1 MAIQDRNKLK
11 SWFVTGAYPV
21 QNQFWDWLDSY
32 IHKSEDQISIDNVA
46 SLRDILNQKA
56 DQETYSAMFNLYQQ
70 LSNDALL
77 KNAAY
82 GGEVSGTYD
91 ALQLNNDAVIE
102 KVLEGLDIPVTQEYI
117 SGADTI
123 LTAFAKL
130 QGQLYKAVIL
140 DENNKVPEE
149 YLPAIAI
156 TDVMTVADEAAML
169 ALDAQRGD
177 VAVRTDIAKTFILS
191 ADDPT
196 VLADWKEIKSGLS
209 VQSINGKSGVAV
221 QLSTKDIPEDQN
233 EYFTNKR
240 ARAAFTPGAGIRIS
254 TEGEISSSGNTLQA
268 VTENG
273 ADTNTRIRITGAM
286 GNIDDGA
293 GLELLYTSD
302 AAEIFSID
310 RNPGGGYNKL
320 AINGSTLLLN
330 NVFGGLG
337 GHVLIGNGAPEAKL
351 GVAGDGAFT
360 GKVSGSDATDPEH
373 FVTLQQLNNQFAEGT
388 WFPDFGELNNFVKS
402 VNAYYTKSGNN
413 VRLGLQFQID
423 EVPYPQFIYLIYIK
437 GLPFPV
443 RDFGI
448 PYYSGYYGTTFAD
461 SKVQPGSAN
470 QRLNLS
476 ATITSQGQHAILTST
491 NERWGDVQNKSMV
504 IDITY
509 VTTPYLTP
517 AE

>member
-1 MAIQDRNKLK
+1 MPIQDRNKLK

-70 LSNDALL
+70 LSNEALL

-82 GGEVSGTYD
+82 DGEVSGTYD
-91 ALQLNNDAVIE
+91 ALLLNNDAVIA
-102 KVLEGLDIPVTQEYI
+102 KVLEGIDIPVTQEYI

-140 DENNKVPEE
+140 DENNKVPAE

-156 TDVMTVADEAAML
+156 TDVMTVADETAML

-196 VLADWKEIKSGLS
+196 VLADWKEIKSGIS
-209 VQSINGKSGVAV
+209 VQSINGKSGITV
-221 QLSTKDIPEDQN
+221 QLSTKDIPEEQN
-233 EYFTNKR
+233 EYFTKER
-240 ARAAFTPGAGIRIS
+240 ARAAFTAGAGIHIS
-254 TEGEISSSGNTLQA
+254 TEGAISNTGNTLQA

-273 ADTNTRIRITGAM
+273 ADTNNGIRITGA
-286 GNIDDGA
+286 GSDPDNGE
-293 GLELLYTSD
+293 GLELRY
-302 AAEIFSID
+302 AANAAGIFSFD
-310 RNPGGGYNKL
+310 RNPGGGYTKL
-320 AINGSTLLLN
+320 ALNGSPLLLN
-330 NVFGGLG
+330 DAFGVQG
-337 GHVLIGNGAPEAKL
+337 GHVLIGNSAPEAKL
-351 GVAGDGAFT
+351 GVAGDGIFT
-360 GKVSGSDATDPEH
+360 GNVSGSDATGPRH
-373 FVTLQQLNNQFAEGT
+373 FVTYQQLNNQFSEGT
-388 WFPDFGELNNFVKS
+388 WTPDFGELNTLVRY
-402 VNAYYTKSGNN
+402 VNAYYTRSGNN
-413 VRLGLQFQID
+413 VRVSLQFQIV
-423 EVPYPQFIYLIYIK
+423 EVPYPQSIYLIFIK

-443 RDFGI
+443 RPFGVT
-448 PYYSGYYGTTFAD
+448 YYSGYYGTSFAD
-461 SKVQPGSAN
+461 SQVQPGSAN
-470 QRLNLS
+470 QRLNLAVIVS
-476 ATITSQGQHAILTST
+476 GNGDAIRSNT

-509 VTTPYLTP
+509 VTTPYPTS
-517 AE
+517 AD

>member
-1 MAIQDRNKLK
+1 M
-11 SWFVTGAYPV
+11 TGAYPV

-46 SLRDILNQKA
+46 SLKDILNQKA

-82 GGEVSGTYD
+82 GGEVTGTYD
-91 ALQLNNDAVIE
+91 ALQLNNDAVIA

-140 DENNKVPEE
+140 DENNKVPAE

-156 TDVMTVADEAAML
+156 TDVMTATDETAML
-169 ALDAQRGD
+169 ALEAQRGD

-191 ADDPT
+191 TDDPT

-209 VQSINGKSGVAV
+209 VQSINGKSGVSV

-233 EYFTNKR
+233 EYFTYER
-240 ARAAFTPGAGIRIS
+240 ARGAFTAGTGINIS
-254 TEGEISSSGNTLQA
+254 TEGEISNTGNTLQA
-268 VTENG
+268 VTANG
-273 ADTNTRIRITGAM
+273 FDTNNRIRITGAV
-286 GNIDDGA
+286 GDLDNGA
-293 GLELLYTSD
+293 GLELLYTGN

-310 RNPGGGYNKL
+310 RNPGGGYQKL
-320 AINGSTLLLN
+320 ALNGSTLLLN
-330 NVFGGLG
+330 NELGGLG
-337 GHVLIGNGAPEAKL
+337 GNVLIGNGAPEAKL
-351 GVAGDGAFT
+351 GVAGDGVFT
-360 GKVSGSDATDPEH
+360 GNVSGSDATDPTH
-373 FVTLQQLNNQFAEGT
+373 FVTYQQLNNQFFSEGAWT
-388 WFPDFGELNNFVKS
+388 PDFGGLNSFVRD
-402 VNAYYTKSGNN
+402 VHAYYIKSGNN
-413 VRLGLQFQID
+413 VRLSLQFQID
-423 EVPYPQFIYLIYIK
+423 EIPYPEFIYLIFIR

-443 RDFGI
+443 RYFGL
-448 PYYSGYYGTTFAD
+448 PYYNGYFGTCFVD
-461 SKVQPGSAN
+461 SQVQPGSET
-470 QRLNLS
+470 QHLHLS
-476 ATITSQGQHAILTST
+476 AMVDDQSHIIRTTT

-509 VTTPYLTP
+509 VTTSSIVPVD
-517 AE
+517 

>member
-11 SWFVTGAYPV
+11 SWFITGAYPV

-56 DQETYSAMFNLYQQ
+56 DQETYSALFNLYQQ
-70 LSNDALL
+70 LSGDALL

-82 GGEVSGTYD
+82 DGEVTGTYD
-91 ALQLNNDAVIE
+91 ALQLNNDAVIA

-140 DENNKVPEE
+140 DENNKVPAE

-156 TDVMTVADEAAML
+156 TDVMTAADEAGML

-221 QLSTKDIPEDQN
+221 QLSTKDVPEDKN
-233 EYFTNKR
+233 EYFTNER
-240 ARAAFTPGAGIRIS
+240 ARAAFTAGTGINIS
-254 TEGEISSSGNTLQA
+254 AEGEISNTDNTLQA

-273 ADTNTRIRITGAM
+273 FDTNNRMRITGAV
-286 GNIDDGA
+286 GDIDNGA
-293 GLELLYTSD
+293 GLELLYTSN

-310 RNPGGGYNKL
+310 RNPGGGYKKL

-330 NVFGGLG
+330 NEFGGQG
-337 GHVLIGNGAPEAKL
+337 GHVLIGSAAPDAKL
-351 GVAGDGAFT
+351 GVAGDGVFT
-360 GKVSGSDATDPEH
+360 GNVSGSDATDPRH
-373 FVTLQQLNNQFAEGT
+373 FVTYQQLNNQFSEGPWT
-388 WFPDFGELNNFVKS
+388 PDFGELNSLVKY
-402 VNAYYTKSGNN
+402 VNAYYVKSGNN
-413 VRLGLQFQID
+413 VRLSLQFNIG
-423 EVPYPQFIYLIYIK
+423 EVPYPQYIYLIFIK

-443 RDFGI
+443 RFFGGA
-448 PYYSGYYGTTFAD
+448 YYNGYYGTCFAD
-461 SKVQPGSAN
+461 SQVQPGSAN
-470 QRLNLS
+470 QHLNLS
-476 ATITSQGQHAILTST
+476 VTVTSQGDAIFSAT

-509 VTTPYLTP
+509 VTTPYTVP
-517 AE
+517 AD

>member
-91 ALQLNNDAVIE
+91 ALQLNNDAVIA

-140 DENNKVPEE
+140 DENNKVPAE

-177 VAVRTDIAKTFILS
+177 VAVRTDIATTFILS

-196 VLADWKEIKSGLS
+196 ILADWKEIKSGLS

-221 QLSTKDIPEDQN
+221 QLSTKDIPEEQN
-233 EYFTNKR
+233 EYFTNDR
-240 ARAAFTPGAGIRIS
+240 ARAAFTAGTGIHIS
-254 TEGEISSSGNTLQA
+254 PEGEISNSGNTLQA

-273 ADTNTRIRITGAM
+273 FDTTNRMRISGAN
-286 GNIDDGA
+286 GDLDSGE
-293 GLELLYTSD
+293 GLELLYSGNK
-302 AAEIFSID
+302 AEIFSID
-310 RNPGGGYNKL
+310 RNPGGGYKNL
-320 AINGSTLLLN
+320 AINASTLSLN
-330 NVFGGLG
+330 NELSGQTGN
-337 GHVLIGNGAPEAKL
+337 VLIGKAAPDAKL
-351 GVAGDGAFT
+351 GVAGDGIFT
-360 GKVSGSDATDPEH
+360 GNVSGSDATDPRH
-373 FVTLQQLNNQFAEGT
+373 FVTYQQLNNQFSEGT
-388 WFPDFGELNNFVKS
+388 WTPDFGGLNGFVKS
-402 VNAYYTKSGNN
+402 VNAYYIKNGNN
-413 VRLGLQFQID
+413 VRLSLQFQID
-423 EVPYPQFIYLIYIK
+423 EVPYPQFIYLIFIK

-448 PYYSGYYGTTFAD
+448 SYYNGYYGTSFAD
-461 SKVQPGSAN
+461 SQVQPGSAN

-476 ATITSQGQHAILTST
+476 ATITSQGDAIMTST
-491 NERWGDVQNKSMV
+491 NERWGDVQNKSLV

-509 VTTPYLTP
+509 VTTPYPTS